1 MALALPPEL
10 QRMIDLGRKNPEKLW
25 GEVAEELHWFEKYKK
40 VFEKEKYPFFKWFV
54 GGTTNISYNCLDRH
68 VERGKGDKPSLIWES
83 AETGENRTFTYR
95 KLLEEVKR
103 FASALRALG
112 VKKGDRVTLYMPMV
126 PEAAVGIFACLRI
139 GAIYSPVFAGFGY
152 HALAERIA
160 DADPKVVLTAD
171 LAYRRGTTIRL
182 KEILDRA
189 LEFPNHVEKVIIL
202 KRGEGGAITKPER
215 DLYWEEALKLGKREN
230 AELVPMEANEPAFI
244 LYTSGTTAKPKG
256 ALHNHGGYQVYVY
269 AMGKWVYGLEE
280 KDIWF
285 CLSDIGWIVGSSYVL
300 FGPLLVGATT
310 LMYEGT
316 PDYPSPDILWKLVEK
331 HRVTKMW
338 VSPTLIRTLMK
349 YGEELPSKYDLSSL
363 KFVASAGEPLNP
375 AAWEWLQKKVLKDRA
390 PVVDHMWQTET
401 GGPIVGNPYGISLL
415 PIKPGS
421 ATIPLPGVEGEVVD
435 EKGNPVPPGVEGI
448 FVVKK
453 PFPGLIQT
461 LWRAEGRYVE
471 EYWNRIPPYYY
482 TGDAAKKDEDGY
494 IWFIARTDEVIKIS
508 GHRIGAIEVESALLT
523 HPAVAEAAV
532 VGMPD
537 PIRKEVACAFV
548 VLKSGFSPSDAL
560 KEEIREKVRNL
571 MGPLVVFGGFFFVN
585 RLPKTRSGKIMRRL
599 LKALLSNQPLG
610 DYSTIEDPAVVDEL
624 RNLLQQGR

>member
-1 MALALPPEL
+1 
-10 QRMIDLGRKNPEKLW
+10 
-25 GEVAEELHWFEKYKK
+25 
-40 VFEKEKYPFFKWFV
+40 
-54 GGTTNISYNCLDRH
+54 
-68 VERGKGDKPSLIWES
+68 
-83 AETGENRTFTYR
+83 
-95 KLLEEVKR
+95 
-103 FASALRALG
+103 
-112 VKKGDRVTLYMPMV
+112 
-126 PEAAVGIFACLRI
+126 
-139 GAIYSPVFAGFGY
+139 
-152 HALAERIA
+152 
-160 DADPKVVLTAD
+160 
-171 LAYRRGTTIRL
+171 
-182 KEILDRA
+182 
-189 LEFPNHVEKVIIL
+189 
-202 KRGEGGAITKPER
+202 
-215 DLYWEEALKLGKREN
+215 
-230 AELVPMEANEPAFI
+230 MEANDPAFI

-256 ALHNHGGYQVYVY
+256 ALHTHGGYQVYVY
-269 AMGKWVYGLEE
+269 AMGRWVYGLEE
-280 KDIWF
+280 KDVWF

-316 PDYPSPDILWKLVEK
+316 PDYPSPEILWKLVEK

-349 YGEELPSKYDLSSL
+349 YGEEPPSKYDLSSI

-375 AAWEWLQKKVLKDRA
+375 PAWDWLQNKVLKGRA

-421 ATIPLPGVEGEVVD
+421 AALPLPGVEGEVVD

-494 IWFIARTDEVIKIS
+494 LWFIARTDEVIKIS
-508 GHRIGAIEVESALLT
+508 GHRIGAIEVESALLS

-537 PIRKEVACAFV
+537 PVRKEVACAFV
-548 VLKSGFSPSDAL
+548 VLKGGFSPSEEL
-560 KEEIREKVRNL
+560 REEIREKVRSL
-571 MGPLVVFGGFFFVN
+571 LGPLVVFGGFFFVN

-599 LKALLSNQPLG
+599 LRALLSDQPLG
-610 DYSTIEDPAVVDEL
+610 DYSTIEDPAVVEEIKEL
-624 RNLLQQGR
+624 LKRG

>member
-421 ATIPLPGVEGEVVD
+421 AAIPLPGVEGEVVD
-435 EKGNPVPPGVEGI
+435 EKGNP
-448 FVVKK
+448 
-453 PFPGLIQT
+453 
-461 LWRAEGRYVE
+461 
-471 EYWNRIPPYYY
+471 
-482 TGDAAKKDEDGY
+482 
-494 IWFIARTDEVIKIS
+494 
-508 GHRIGAIEVESALLT
+508 
-523 HPAVAEAAV
+523 
-532 VGMPD
+532 
-537 PIRKEVACAFV
+537 
-548 VLKSGFSPSDAL
+548 
-560 KEEIREKVRNL
+560 
-571 MGPLVVFGGFFFVN
+571 
-585 RLPKTRSGKIMRRL
+585 
-599 LKALLSNQPLG
+599 
-610 DYSTIEDPAVVDEL
+610 
-624 RNLLQQGR
+624 